1 MALIAGAGNPTGGSN
16 PSGISSGLTYVGD
29 FVYLNS
35 GIIDCDNAETT
46 LGDFITSNQVIDA
59 IIQFYYAEFSSDD
72 FQYLVK
78 LNGQTIVQYHVS
90 DSHGTGASEPDNQIY
105 LILPPYSRVE
115 LLAKNVSTGT
125 SREQCVTMRGRLYA

>member
-46 LGDFITSNQVIDA
+46 LRYFITSNQVIDA
-59 IIQFYYAEFSSDD
+59 IIQFYYAEFSSHD

-78 LNGQTIVQYHVS
+78 LN
-90 DSHGTGASEPDNQIY
+90 
-105 LILPPYSRVE
+105 
-115 LLAKNVSTGT
+115 
-125 SREQCVTMRGRLYA
+125 